1 MGVGGVAGCLA
12 GGFLADRI
20 GRTALTMAAMAVSGT
35 CAITIGFL
43 FGASPLALA
52 AICLVWGVTIVAD
65 SAQFSASV
73 TELSPPELI
82 GTMLTI
88 QTCAGFTLTLI
99 TIHLLPILAHAIGWR
114 FAFAPLALGPFLGV
128 WAMGRLRARPEATL
142 LAGGR
147 R

>member
-1 MGVGGVAGCLA
+1 
-12 GGFLADRI
+12 
-20 GRTALTMAAMAVSGT
+20 
-35 CAITIGFL
+35 
-43 FGASPLALA
+43 
-52 AICLVWGVTIVAD
+52 VTIVAD

-88 QTCAGFTLTLI
+88 QTCAGFTLTLV
-99 TIHLLPILAHAIGWR
+99 TIHLLPVLAGVVGWR
-114 FAFAPLALGPFLGV
+114 FAFAPLALGPFFGV